1 MKSETMVHNA
11 NQIALFFASYPH
23 EEALAGVA
31 DHIAKFWEHRMRKQ
45 LYEYVAQG
53 GQGLHQLVLE
63 AAKRLQE
70 KSAA

>member
-23 EEALAGVA
+23 DEALAGVT
-31 DHIAKFWEHRMRKQ
+31 DHLQKFWERRMRQQ
-45 LYEYVAQG
+45 LEEYVAQG

-63 AAKRLQE
+63 AVKQLPQIH
-70 KSAA
+70 